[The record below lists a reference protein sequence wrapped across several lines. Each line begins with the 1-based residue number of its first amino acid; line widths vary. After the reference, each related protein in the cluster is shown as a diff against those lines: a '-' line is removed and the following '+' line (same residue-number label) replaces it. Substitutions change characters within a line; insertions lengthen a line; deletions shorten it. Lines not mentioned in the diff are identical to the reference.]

1 MAENETME
9 PQVETPETN
18 YVKIIQDLKRTT
30 VSRDEYNRVL
40 EDNKMLANALATT
53 PERKEESTDD
63 SAKVATDEE
72 VQALRDKLYNQSCGG
87 MSNLDSMETILDLRD
102 AVLSRGERDPFLPT
116 AEDYVETE
124 ETVKTVRLE
133 QRLSDRYVIMP
144 VQLLTRSS
152 KMLSSTRN
160 SRGSV
165 VNYLN

>member
-9 PQVETPETN
+9 PQVETPDTN

-40 EDNKMLANALATT
+40 EDNRMLANALATT
-53 PERKEESTDD
+53 PEREEESTDD

-102 AVLSRGERDPFLPT
+102 AVLSRGDRDPFLPT

-124 ETVKTVRLE
+124 EDCEDCQIRAAALRQICDYARTAPTKIQQNAVF
-133 QRLSDRYVIMP
+133 
-144 VQLLTRSS
+144 
-152 KMLSSTRN
+152 N
-160 SRGSV
+160 SELKRICR
-165 VNYLN
+165 

>member
-1 MAENETME
+1 MEEKETME
-9 PQVETPETN
+9 NKLETPDTN

-72 VQALRDKLYNQSCGG
+72 VQALRDKLYIQSCGG
-87 MSNLDSMETILDLRD
+87 IGNLDYIETSLDLRD

-116 AEDYVETE
+116 VEDYVETE
-124 ETVKTVRLE
+124 EDCEDCQIRAAALRQICDYARTAPTKAQQNDVF
-133 QRLSDRYVIMP
+133 
-144 VQLLTRSS
+144 
-152 KMLSSTRN
+152 N
-160 SRGSV
+160 SELKRICR
-165 VNYLN
+165 